1 MFFVHSYLHYVP
13 AQLTAAGVR
22 VFGLSLRGTM
32 PLVVAGAELRT
43 LTEVKIKTIYVQTS
57 AN

>member
-1 MFFVHSYLHYVP
+1 MHSYLHYVP